1 MATTTS
7 KAIPHQSTVSRWRRW
22 LDSDTFTAYLF
33 LAVPMLIFIVIKF
46 YPVFYNIFLSF
57 TNYDLFS
64 PLEFT
69 GLKSYQEIFTQETTL
84 KAIRNTILYT
94 IGTVPLGT
102 ALSLVIAYLLNQQI
116 RGRVFFRTM
125 YYLPVITSVVVYSL
139 VWRLIL
145 NPQFGLLNYLLS
157 FIGIPPQQWLGDPR
171 LALPSI
177 IFITI
182 WVELGKNMVIFL
194 AGLQTI
200 PPELYESAS
209 LDGAKGWQSFLYVT
223 VPMLRPVILFVVV
236 TYCIFIFRNFGII
249 FMLTEGG
256 PALTTNTL
264 VWEIYQ
270 NAFGYLRIGK
280 AAAISVV
287 LLVIILIITAV
298 NFRLLSE
305 ETE

>member
-1 MATTTS
+1 
-7 KAIPHQSTVSRWRRW
+7 
-22 LDSDTFTAYLF
+22 
-33 LAVPMLIFIVIKF
+33 MLIFIVIKF

-209 LDGAKGWQSFLYVT
+209 LDGAKGWQSFVYVT